1 MEGYS
6 IDKIKFKSDKTPSIE
21 EKLTGKVITGL
32 EKHEEIKPNAELE
45 GKEYIQFPD
54 GTTQLVAGESHGKG
68 GVKMFIPDGTRIVS
82 NSLSPTKKQVKH
94 LKDTYDLNVST
105 KDSYANIITKY
116 VNKIGLEKLY
126 KEEEDIL
133 GLLKKQ
139 VEDETMDVS
148 TSNVNREY
156 ISGKLS
162 EIEQEKKAKELD
174 KTEFFGSI
182 FEMQELSKPENKK
195 VLSDKGTMKFGGLS
209 NQEFKALCEKH
220 GLSEDVARDLLQ
232 GKMPKFQDGG
242 EKGKIL
248 DELRLLDPTGKY
260 RTVESLGK
268 AYQSGEIDG
277 KTYDRLEL
285 LISNLKYHES
295 KDNSGTFNITTGQN
309 TFADPTIYKREKQ
322 SKGEGAFGKITKE
335 NLPKVMENLYRNFP
349 DIVGDEKVFGVKFN
363 NDGTLTYNKD
373 LDFSKVLPQVKEF
386 QERAKKRME
395 ASADVIINNPERF
408 SEEQV
413 KAAEKFKTDE
423 TFDES
428 IARGVDSKLG
438 QFTSGRFNLGVDVVT
453 PEEKAELEKQG
464 IYTVN
469 QLKDA
474 YAKNPKLLSE
484 DSKKRLDD
492 ISSMMGDNADFT
504 LNPIKKYPE
513 KQAEEPDEETNETEI
528 STDVRLPRKEYPRLF
543 GSPYQIPL
551 PPSGMQSH
559 LMGETRLQR
568 MDPIKIGIEPQ
579 IQEAGVQR
587 EFAAKQYFG
596 NLAPN
601 VAASAFANTLASQT
615 KSINEAARIAH
626 VTNAQNAANTELF
639 NIGQAG
645 QEQEANLRNK
655 MSFEQRQYLA
665 QSKTEEELRNWL
677 DQVRKIH
684 VTNYKNNQQLNLMNQ
699 MFPSVNLN
707 SAGNQVDYD
716 PNDQWQTDQYGRRYK
731 ILYGDQAVKS

>member
-1 MEGYS
+1 MEGYN

-32 EKHEEIKPNAELE
+32 EKHEDVKPNAELE

-82 NSLSPTKKQVKH
+82 NSLNPSKKQIKFI
-94 LKDTYDLNVST
+94 KENYDLNVST
-105 KDSYANIITKY
+105 KDSYANVINKY
-116 VNKIGLEKLY
+116 VKKIGLEKLY

-195 VLSDKGTMKFGGLS
+195 VMADQGKMKFGGLS
-209 NQEFKALCEKH
+209 NNEFKALCEKH

-232 GKMPKFQDGG
+232 GNMPKFEGGG
-242 EKGKIL
+242 EKGTIE
-248 DELRLLDPTGKY
+248 DELKLLDPTGKY
-260 RTVESLGK
+260 RTIEALGE
-268 AYQSGEIDG
+268 AYKNKEISGE
-277 KTYDRLEL
+277 TYDRLEL
-285 LISNLKYHES
+285 LIGNLEARGGNPETEAVYTIGDTAAGTGKRVKEPYSEKEAFGPEGLKRLNDFIKTHRGEEYKLKEGATKAEMEKAAGELQKHMGKEYTDLVYDYMVNKS
-295 KDNSGTFNITTGQN
+295 HQPNYKLREKLPEGYEPTNEGVKKAIEDGKLKKEDVVDAYKDDKWWYRALDVREVPLPRDEYEKAI
-309 TFADPTIYKREKQ
+309 KREGAIKQ
-322 SKGEGAFGKITKE
+322 GDNLYFNEDPNEPEVYTKYVPIDKETKE
-335 NLPKVMENLYRNFP
+335 
-349 DIVGDEKVFGVKFN
+349 GTEK
-363 NDGTLTYNKD
+363 
-373 LDFSKVLPQVKEF
+373 KE
-386 QERAKKRME
+386 
-395 ASADVIINNPERF
+395 
-408 SEEQV
+408 
-413 KAAEKFKTDE
+413 
-423 TFDES
+423 
-428 IARGVDSKLG
+428 
-438 QFTSGRFNLGVDVVT
+438 
-453 PEEKAELEKQG
+453 PEEGTGEKQ
-464 IYTVN
+464 
-469 QLKDA
+469 
-474 YAKNPKLLSE
+474 
-484 DSKKRLDD
+484 
-492 ISSMMGDNADFT
+492 
-504 LNPIKKYPE
+504 
-513 KQAEEPDEETNETEI
+513 I

-543 GSPYQIPL
+543 GAPNQIPL
-551 PPSGMQSH
+551 PPSGMQGQ

-579 IQEAGVQR
+579 MQEAGVQR

-601 VAASAFANTLASQT
+601 VAASVFANTLGAQT

-655 MSFEQRQYLA
+655 MSFEQRQYTA
-665 QSKTEEELRNWL
+665 QAKTEEELRNWL
-677 DQVRKIH
+677 DQVRKVH

-699 MFPSVNLN
+699 MFPNANLN
-707 SAGNQVDYD
+707 SAGNQIDYD
-716 PNDQWQTDQYGRRYK
+716 PNYQWKIDQTGRRYRM
-731 ILYGDQAVKS
+731 LYGEQAVKT